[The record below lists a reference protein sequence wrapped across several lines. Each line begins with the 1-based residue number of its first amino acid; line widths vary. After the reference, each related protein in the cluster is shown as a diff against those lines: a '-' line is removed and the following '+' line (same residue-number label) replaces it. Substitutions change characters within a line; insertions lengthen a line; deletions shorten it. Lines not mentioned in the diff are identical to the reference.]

1 MSKTLK
7 QIVQETCRR
16 GGMPLPSSVVGS
28 TVPQVQT
35 LLGLMNELLDDLYT
49 RKTYQQVIREATFT
63 SVALASQGSIHTLAD
78 TGFVM
83 VMPGTFF
90 NRTTGLAVE
99 MGLSGAEWQAVEA
112 SSGVAGPFYQARLRN
127 DQLLLSPTPAAGEAF
142 AFEYQ
147 SNAFVLNTTTGAYQ
161 TTWEADTDTF
171 LLPDGLAIAWL
182 RAAYKREKGLEY
194 AEDAIRYETFLGALG
209 TKDNT
214 ARPIDMSGC
223 SGRGFGAIAPEGYWV
238 L

>member
-1 MSKTLK
+1 
-7 QIVQETCRR
+7 
-16 GGMPLPSSVVGS
+16 MPIPSSVVGS

-49 RKTYQQVIREATFT
+49 RKTYQQVIREATFI
-63 SVALASQGSIHTLAD
+63 SAASPNQGSIHTIAD

-83 VMPGTFF
+83 VMPKTFF
-90 NRTTGLAVE
+90 NRTTGLEVT
-99 MGLSGAEWQAVEA
+99 MGLPGSEWQAIEA

-147 SNAFVLNTTTGAYQ
+147 SNAYILDTVTGDYR
-161 TTWEADTDTF
+161 TSWEADTDTF
-171 LLPDGLAIAWL
+171 VLPDGLAIAWL

-194 AEDAIRYETFLGALG
+194 AEDAIRYEAFHAAMGA
-209 TKDNT
+209 KDST
-214 ARPIDMSGC
+214 PRDIDMSGC
-223 SGRGFGAIAPEGYWV
+223 SGRGFGAIAPEGNWA